1 MYLEVILSKQVP
13 NLLIIMNEMY
23 HLKKVRDFKS
33 VQVIRE
39 GDLKIH
45 IKGTRWVDVFKGF
58 SKVLDEEGVK
68 GVRVDI
74 PEITVK
80 DWPTRIA
87 LNILFKMI

>member
-45 IKGTRWVDVFKGF
+45 IKGTR
-58 SKVLDEEGVK
+58 
-68 GVRVDI
+68 
-74 PEITVK
+74 
-80 DWPTRIA
+80 
-87 LNILFKMI
+87 